1 MENYLN
7 KVKDYLLELEYS
19 IVKEDK
25 KQGIFIIEN
34 EENLVKNMIV
44 AIEDNTVILEQ
55 PLFQLKKINVDI
67 LKTLLKKNRELICG
81 ALALDENDTVIYRDT
96 LQVENLDLNEL
107 EASLNSLTLLLSE
120 AGEELLS
127 LAK

>member
-34 EENLVKNMIV
+34 EENLIKNMIV

-120 AGEELLS
+120 ASEELLS

>member
-34 EENLVKNMIV
+34 EENLIKNMIV

-67 LKTLLKKNRELICG
+67 LKSLLKKNRELICG
-81 ALALDENDTVIYRDT
+81 ALALDENNTVIYRDT